1 MIRISST
8 VVTFLLCRNFSISH
22 FNDGLWRHL
31 TVVISEST
39 IKVLV
44 DGVKIFNK
52 SLIPLSLPLIRGGG
66 VVTIG
71 QKLQCWNA
79 VFDRKMSFVG
89 EMSSLNLLKHDVTR
103 DTSCNTNCDIG
114 QYKPVLQWNDL
125 DIYSSGNILR
135 VSSSGM

>member
-8 VVTFLLCRNFSISH
+8 DVTFLLCRNFSISH
-22 FNDGLWRHL
+22 FNDGLWHHL

-52 SLIPLSLPLIRGGG
+52 SLIPLSLPLIRGDG

-79 VFDRKMSFVG
+79 VFDRKMSFAG
-89 EMSSLNLLKHDVTR
+89 EMSSLNLWKHDVTR

-114 QYKPVLQWNDL
+114 QYKPVLQWSDL
-125 DIYSSGNILR
+125 DIYSSGNILG